1 MKKISIT
8 LFCLFITMMA
18 FAQEGPWK
26 FSPEKF
32 KADLQEYIVKEAKLT
47 PQEATKFL
55 PLFGEMHEKQR
66 AIYARQREL
75 RKTPPTDEAG
85 FNDAIKKAD
94 QMDLELKTLQ
104 QTYHNKFLCVLPA
117 SKVFE
122 VIKAEDRFYRDMWK
136 RWGHNH
142 RMRR

>member
-1 MKKISIT
+1 MKKLSIT
-8 LFCLFITMMA
+8 LVCLFITMMA
-18 FAQEGPWK
+18 FAQEGPRK

-32 KADLQEYIVKEAKLT
+32 KADLEEYIVKEAKLT
-47 PQEATKFL
+47 PQEAAKFL
-55 PLFGEMHEKQR
+55 PIFGEMHEKQR
-66 AIYARQREL
+66 VIYGRQREL
-75 RKTPPTDEAG
+75 RMKPLTDEAG
-85 FNDAIKKAD
+85 YKDAIKKAD

>member
-1 MKKISIT
+1 
-8 LFCLFITMMA
+8 MMA

-66 AIYARQREL
+66 
-75 RKTPPTDEAG
+75 KTPPTDEAG
-85 FNDAIKKAD
+85 FKDAIKKAD

>member
-1 MKKISIT
+1 MKKLSIT
-8 LFCLFITMMA
+8 IVCLLVTMMA
-18 FAQEGPWK
+18 FAQEGPMK

-32 KADLQEYIVKEAKLT
+32 KADLQEFIVKEAKLT
-47 PQEATKFL
+47 PQEAAKFL
-55 PLFGEMHEKQR
+55 PLFGEMHDKQR

-75 RKTPPTDEAG
+75 RT
-85 FNDAIKKAD
+85 IKKAD

-104 QTYHNKFLCVLPA
+104 QTYHNKFLNVLPA

-136 RWGHNH
+136 HWGHKK
-142 RMRR
+142 RR

>member
-1 MKKISIT
+1 MKKLSIT
-8 LFCLFITMMA
+8 IVCLLVTMMA
-18 FAQEGPWK
+18 FAQEGPMK

-32 KADLQEYIVKEAKLT
+32 KADLQEFIVKEAKLT

-85 FNDAIKKAD
+85 YKDAIKKAD

-104 QTYHNKFLCVLPA
+104 QTYHNKFLNVLPA

-136 RWGHNH
+136 HWGHKK
-142 RMRR
+142 RR